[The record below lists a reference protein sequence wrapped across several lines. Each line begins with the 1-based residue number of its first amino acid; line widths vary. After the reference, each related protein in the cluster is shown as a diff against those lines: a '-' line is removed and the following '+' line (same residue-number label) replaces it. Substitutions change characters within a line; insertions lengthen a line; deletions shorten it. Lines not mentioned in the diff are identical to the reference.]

1 MHDKRAV
8 ESMIHTLHAEIDDAL
23 GQAKNSEEKA
33 KRAMI
38 DAARLSDEL
47 RAEQVCLMCS
57 ASGGTGV
64 LLGKMSYLGH
74 SSFVC
79 KIS

>member
-1 MHDKRAV
+1 MNSINSRAMHDKRGV

-23 GQAKNSEEKA
+23 SQAKNSEEKA

-47 RAEQVCLMCS
+47 RAEQVR
-57 ASGGTGV
+57 V
-64 LLGKMSYLGH
+64 KLGFSQVRLSWPRK
-74 SSFVC
+74 
-79 KIS
+79 KTI

>member
-23 GQAKNSEEKA
+23 GSAKNSEEKA

-47 RAEQVCLMCS
+47 RAEQVRVHQSSL
-57 ASGGTGV
+57 
-64 LLGKMSYLGH
+64 SYLK
-74 SSFVC
+74 SDLETNSPNLN
-79 KIS
+79 